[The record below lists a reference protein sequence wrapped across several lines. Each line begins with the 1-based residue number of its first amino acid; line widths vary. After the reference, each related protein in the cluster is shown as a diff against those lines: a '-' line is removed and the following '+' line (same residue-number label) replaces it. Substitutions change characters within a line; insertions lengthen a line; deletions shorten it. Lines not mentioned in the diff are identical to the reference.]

1 MLATREP
8 STEDI
13 PSRGADRQEC
23 PRPRHSRDC
32 TANRCFPTPTVA
44 SVYLCPF
51 YVTPPSSLSPLRARL
66 CSRENA
72 IRVAQRM
79 MQAGIAVMI
88 APGDAIQPW
97 RVIERADLT
106 ASEVAARI
114 ALKRQE
120 DLRCPA

>member
-1 MLATREP
+1 M
-8 STEDI
+8 S
-13 PSRGADRQEC
+13 GA
-23 PRPRHSRDC
+23 
-32 TANRCFPTPTVA
+32 
-44 SVYLCPF
+44 
-51 YVTPPSSLSPLRARL
+51 SSLSPLRARL
-66 CSRENA
+66 CSRENT

-88 APGDAIQPW
+88 TPGNDLQPW
-97 RVIERADLT
+97 RVIERTDLS

>member
-1 MLATREP
+1 MSGA
-8 STEDI
+8 ST
-13 PSRGADRQEC
+13 
-23 PRPRHSRDC
+23 
-32 TANRCFPTPTVA
+32 
-44 SVYLCPF
+44 
-51 YVTPPSSLSPLRARL
+51 LSPLRARL

-88 APGDAIQPW
+88 APGDDLQPW
-97 RVIERADLT
+97 RVIERTDLS
-106 ASEVAARI
+106 ANEVAARI

>member
-1 MLATREP
+1 MSAA
-8 STEDI
+8 ST
-13 PSRGADRQEC
+13 
-23 PRPRHSRDC
+23 
-32 TANRCFPTPTVA
+32 
-44 SVYLCPF
+44 
-51 YVTPPSSLSPLRARL
+51 LSPLRARL

-88 APGDAIQPW
+88 APGNALQPW
-97 RVIERADLT
+97 RVIERTDLSAD
-106 ASEVAARI
+106 EVAARI

>member
-1 MLATREP
+1 M
-8 STEDI
+8 
-13 PSRGADRQEC
+13 SRA
-23 PRPRHSRDC
+23 
-32 TANRCFPTPTVA
+32 
-44 SVYLCPF
+44 
-51 YVTPPSSLSPLRARL
+51 SSLSPLRAGL

-79 MQAGIAVMI
+79 MQSGIAVMV
-88 APGDAIQPW
+88 APGDDMQPW
-97 RVIERADLT
+97 RVIERTDLS